1 VSAPVVTA
9 AIGLGANLG
18 QPDEQV
24 RQAIERIA
32 ALPKT
37 RLLARSP
44 LYQSAP
50 MGPPQPD
57 YCNAVVV
64 VETQMEA
71 RALLEA
77 LQHLEAEAG
86 RNRAG
91 DRWCA
96 RELDC
101 DLLLYGAVQQD
112 GPGLTLPHPGIAQ
125 RNFVLI
131 PLADI
136 GPDIEIPGVG
146 RAGELAARCSHEGL
160 APWPDLP

>member
-1 VSAPVVTA
+1 MTAPVVTA

-37 RLLARSP
+37 RLKARSP
-44 LYQSAP
+44 LYKSAP

-57 YCNAVVV
+57 YCNAVTV
-64 VETQMEA
+64 VETELLA
-71 RALLEA
+71 TELLEA
-77 LQHLEAEAG
+77 LQRLEAEAG
-86 RNRAG
+86 RDRGG

-112 GPGLTLPHPGIAQ
+112 RPGLTLPHPGIAL
-125 RNFVLI
+125 RNFVLV
-131 PLADI
+131 PLSDI
-136 GPDIEIPGVG
+136 APEIEIPGVG
-146 RAGELAARCSHEGL
+146 RAGELAARCSREGL